1 MRKEVTKEELYYFAR
16 IQGVDAEPLMGIRR
30 FIDYKKVRDTLIF
43 HEFQERDK
51 QHQGTK
57 KQIIDDLVKKY
68 KVSKGSVEVIIYGKV
83 KNKGKLCVKCG
94 TRITSFRWNKN
105 GGICNDCIS
114 KEQLNNETNEQA
126 EDSTRDEASTRE

>member
-16 IQGVDAEPLMGIRR
+16 IQGVDAEPLMGIRK

-51 QHQGTK
+51 EHKETK
-57 KQIIDDLVKKY
+57 THIIDALIKKY
-68 KVSKGSVEVIIYGKV
+68 KVSRGSIEVIIYGKT
-83 KNKGKLCVKCG
+83 KNKGKQCVKCG
-94 TRITSFRWNKN
+94 KWITSFRWNKN
-105 GGICNDCIS
+105 GGICDDCIA

-126 EDSTRDEASTRE
+126 GDSTRDEASTRE